1 MHWPLVAP
9 WQRSPR
15 WPPSE
20 SVTQQ
25 LPTTPA
31 QNLHTILEVE
41 ERPCAPHC
49 LLLVGAEELVVGAEA
64 VGAALDREVLAAPQV
79 QLQTLV
85 PEVEAGA
92 RHALPQ

>member
-1 MHWPLVAP
+1 MP
-9 WQRSPR
+9 
-15 WPPSE
+15 
-20 SVTQQ
+20 
-25 LPTTPA
+25 
-31 QNLHTILEVE
+31 
-41 ERPCAPHC
+41 PHC